1 MARGAG
7 AGCGADGVIRLGPKN
22 ILGYF
27 GEIHPRILDHF
38 EIRESVVGFEVIL
51 DALPLPKRRTTTS
64 RGPLSASD
72 LQAVTRDFAFI
83 LDTDVPADAVL
94 SAAAGADRLI
104 QDVRL
109 FDLYE
114 GEHVPAGKKSLA
126 ISITV
131 QPSDKTLTDAEI
143 DAIAAKLV
151 EKVTRATGGALRG

>member
-1 MARGAG
+1 
-7 AGCGADGVIRLGPKN
+7 
-22 ILGYF
+22 
-27 GEIHPRILDHF
+27 
-38 EIRESVVGFEVIL
+38 
-51 DALPLPKRRTTTS
+51 RTTTS

-83 LDTDVPADAVL
+83 LDTDIPADAVL
-94 SAAAGADRLI
+94 SAAAGADPLI

-126 ISITV
+126 ISITI

-151 EKVTRATGGALRG
+151 EKVIRATGGALRG